1 MNVSQINVLNKIT
14 MGVAGAIHC
23 VSSFIGSRVSSARG
37 RGTSGVSVARF
48 ASVLAMLSALWF
60 SPVNAQEHPA
70 QEIVETSVNE
80 FLTVVRDNEERV
92 ATDRQFLVDQIET
105 IIVPHLDFETMTK
118 LSVGKYW
125 RSASQDQ
132 RVALVAEFKM
142 FLLNTYISAV
152 EEYKDG
158 DVSFEKFRP
167 ESREDRAVVRSGFSQ
182 PGSSDVPVLYKLRD
196 REGWRIY
203 DIEVDGLSL
212 VTNYRN
218 SFANEINR
226 NGIDGLIALLK
237 ERNAGG

>member
-1 MNVSQINVLNKIT
+1 MNVTAINRKEKNVVNVLT
-14 MGVAGAIHC
+14 GMSRRLGQRMGQRMGLVTRSLGLVVVMFAG
-23 VSSFIGSRVSSARG
+23 
-37 RGTSGVSVARF
+37 
-48 ASVLAMLSALWF
+48 LWLS
-60 SPVNAQEHPA
+60 PAQAQQHPA
-70 QEIVETSVNE
+70 QEIVESSVNE
-80 FLTVVRDNEERV
+80 FLAVVRDNEERIS
-92 ATDRQFLVDQIET
+92 TDKQFLIDQIET

-125 RSASQDQ
+125 RNASEEQQ
-132 RVALVAEFKM
+132 VELVSEFKK

-167 ESREDRAVVRSGFSQ
+167 ESREDRAVVRTGFSQ

-196 REGWRIY
+196 RDGWSIY

-218 SFANEINR
+218 SFANEINK

-237 ERNAGG
+237 ERNGG

>member
-1 MNVSQINVLNKIT
+1 MINVLTNNKKYASA
-14 MGVAGAIHC
+14 VALKPRAAGHQWLSLMALT
-23 VSSFIGSRVSSARG
+23 VMLVMSLWLTPASA
-37 RGTSGVSVARF
+37 
-48 ASVLAMLSALWF
+48 
-60 SPVNAQEHPA
+60 QQHPA
-70 QEIVETSVNE
+70 QDIVESSVNE
-80 FLTVVRDNEERV
+80 FLTVVRENQERIT
-92 ATDRQFLVDQIET
+92 TDKQFLIDQIET

-125 RSASQDQ
+125 RNASDEQQ
-132 RVALVAEFKM
+132 VGLVSEFKM

-167 ESREDRAVVRSGFSQ
+167 ESREDRAVVRTGFSQ
-182 PGSSDVPVLYKLRD
+182 PGSSDVPVIYKLRD
-196 REGWRIY
+196 RGGWRIY

-218 SFANEINR
+218 SFANEINK

-237 ERNAGG
+237 ERNTGS